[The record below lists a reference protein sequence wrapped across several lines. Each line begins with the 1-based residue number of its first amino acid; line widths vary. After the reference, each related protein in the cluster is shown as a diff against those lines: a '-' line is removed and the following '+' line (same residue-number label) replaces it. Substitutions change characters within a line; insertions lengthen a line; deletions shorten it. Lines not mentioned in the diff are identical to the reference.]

1 MKYGRMLLIHLQ
13 RVLEQRMRS
22 FIWFLMT
29 LINPIMLIYFWKGA
43 LQHTN
48 GHIQSWVQADFN
60 SYYLMLMLA
69 SNFLVV
75 HIEEHIAFYDIRQG
89 TLANHLI
96 RPFSYYWM
104 MFFYEMPYRIIQG
117 TYGIIS
123 ATILFFYFS
132 EMSFF
137 NLSITNI
144 ILILIILVSAL
155 FISFTFKVIIGLM
168 ALWITEID
176 GIGDMLFILSLIF
189 GGYIIPLEFLP
200 PILKNFIFLTP
211 FPWITYYPVL
221 ALLGKLTQSHMIVVI
236 LQQAGWL
243 LGVYFTYTYIWRTG
257 TKKFTAV
264 GQ

>member
-1 MKYGRMLLIHLQ
+1 
-13 RVLEQRMRS
+13 
-22 FIWFLMT
+22 
-29 LINPIMLIYFWKGA
+29 
-43 LQHTN
+43 
-48 GHIQSWVQADFN
+48 
-60 SYYLMLMLA
+60 
-69 SNFLVV
+69 
-75 HIEEHIAFYDIRQG
+75 
-89 TLANHLI
+89 
-96 RPFSYYWM
+96 
-104 MFFYEMPYRIIQG
+104 
-117 TYGIIS
+117 
-123 ATILFFYFS
+123 
-132 EMSFF
+132 
-137 NLSITNI
+137 
-144 ILILIILVSAL
+144 
-155 FISFTFKVIIGLM
+155 M